1 MVYATHVQSWRAPAS
16 KAGTTLARSLG
27 APARDACAP
36 VAALAAAPP
45 VGVDGAATQLACQP
59 APGRIAGAPAKRE
72 RALAEQPPGAGPPA
86 EHKPKSPVVTYGPMK
101 NITGSDPEHVARED
115 GTADKF
121 RGDFLALGAFVAER
135 PVAGEGA
142 GGQSKANSPRKFET

>member
-1 MVYATHVQSWRAPAS
+1 M
-16 KAGTTLARSLG
+16 
-27 APARDACAP
+27 
-36 VAALAAAPP
+36 
-45 VGVDGAATQLACQP
+45 
-59 APGRIAGAPAKRE
+59 
-72 RALAEQPPGAGPPA
+72 
-86 EHKPKSPVVTYGPMK
+86 TYGPMK

-142 GGQSKANSPRKFET
+142 GGQSKANSPRKFELFNYNLSYSARLTCPATHGTG